1 MGEKVRMKKTLTHPL
16 AGRTYQKYRKLFLSK
31 PGARE
36 SFPFGPQAAVY
47 KTKAGKIFAI
57 LSPEGEA
64 WYGNLKCDPHWALT
78 LRKQYPGSIE
88 PGYHMN
94 KKHWNTVHLNGPL
107 LPNLIREMV
116 DLSFAL
122 VSPVTRK

>member
-1 MGEKVRMKKTLTHPL
+1 MRKEQVSAPSFTGKTFH
-16 AGRTYQKYRKLFLSK
+16 KYRKLFLSK

-36 SFPFGPQAAVY
+36 TFPFGPQAAVY
-47 KTKAGKIFAI
+47 KTKASKIFAI
-57 LSPEGEA
+57 LSPEGET
-64 WYGNLKCDPHWALT
+64 WYANLKCDPHWALT
-78 LRKQYPGSIE
+78 LRKQYPESIE

-94 KKHWNTVHLNGPL
+94 KKHWNTVLLNGA
-107 LPNLIREMV
+107 LPPSLIRKMV